1 MPTET
6 APLVRS
12 VFLPTDFSPTS
23 ELAFAHALVIAL
35 LRQTRLVILHAH
47 SDDADWTRFPGVRS
61 TIERWGLLAPGSPRS
76 AVFDEFSMRVEKIAA
91 RGDPARETLDFIH
104 ESQPDLVVL
113 GTHGRKGLARWL
125 QPSVAQK
132 IARKSRSMAL
142 FVPAEGRPFVDP
154 ENGRLTM
161 RRILVPVDRVP
172 NASEAVLRATR
183 VAETFGDERV
193 EIQLLHVNGSNFP
206 PVEKPAG
213 DRWSFREEIR
223 SGDVV
228 ETILSEARQADLIVM
243 ATDGRDGVLDVFRG
257 SFTERV
263 VPEAPCPVLA
273 VPAY

>member
-1 MPTET
+1 MSTES

-193 EIQLLHVNGSNFP
+193 EIQLLHVNGSSFP